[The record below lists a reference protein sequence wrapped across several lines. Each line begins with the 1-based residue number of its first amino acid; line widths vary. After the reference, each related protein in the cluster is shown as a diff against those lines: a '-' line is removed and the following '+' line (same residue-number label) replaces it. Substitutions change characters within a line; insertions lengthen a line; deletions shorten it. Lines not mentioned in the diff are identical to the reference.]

1 MCVNKWSGGLEKAV
15 ELNVHSPTMST
26 EIQKF
31 TNTICDNDITV
42 AAVMVD
48 GAPWFC
54 AKDVATALVDANPRQ
69 TVRNNADAQDRAQLK
84 ELMVLNL

>member
-1 MCVNKWSGGLEKAV
+1 
-15 ELNVHSPTMST
+15 MST

-42 AAVMVD
+42 AAVVVD

-54 AKDVATALVDANPRQ
+54 AKDVATALGYANPQ
-69 TVRNNADAQDRAQLK
+69 QAVRHNVDDADRAQLK
-84 ELMVLNL
+84 DLRVLCGSTPTLRKV